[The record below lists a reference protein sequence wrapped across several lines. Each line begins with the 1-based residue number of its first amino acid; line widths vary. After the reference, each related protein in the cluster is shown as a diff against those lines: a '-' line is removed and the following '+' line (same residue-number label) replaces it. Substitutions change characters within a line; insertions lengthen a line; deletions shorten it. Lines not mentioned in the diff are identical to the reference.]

1 MRNSARFVLQ
11 TGSRNPQPPPR
22 RQEPETMADNE
33 LRVSEVPSGL
43 VVSGGKVEKRVMDN
57 ASDFVTSHGAG
68 EWGMS
73 TYTGSRLAPT
83 HQEISQLAFSLYESG
98 GRQDGHDIEDWLR
111 AEQRSEE

>member
-1 MRNSARFVLQ
+1 
-11 TGSRNPQPPPR
+11 
-22 RQEPETMADNE
+22 MADNE

-111 AEQRSEE
+111 AEQELKRRYA